1 VTETVA
7 AGGVASARV
16 NAPARAVQAL
26 VARTEFQIFVAAAVL
41 ALIFSALYPDRFA
54 SFSNVENMSRQ
65 AAVLL
70 VVAIGQMFALLVGGF
85 DISVGA
91 NMGFTSTVAGLVMI
105 DHGLTAG
112 ILVGLGAATLVGLTN
127 GLLIAKLGV
136 SPFIATLGMLTFIT
150 GLANH
155 LSDGASVFGMPSGL
169 RWFGAADWG
178 PIPSTVGIG
187 VIVIAVV
194 WFVLTRL
201 RLGLYLYGIGGSR
214 EASLLAGI
222 PVARYEVAAY
232 TITGLLAGLAGI
244 MLMSRVSIGQASL
257 GQGFELLSIATAVMG
272 GVAIGGGVGRLSG
285 VVMGVALLAVLTTGM
300 DIAELS
306 EFVQAM
312 VTGAVLVAAVVID
325 RFRGVPLH
333 RFGGLLRSQAGRR
346 DADPRS
352 SVPSTN
358 ADGSAVRV
366 E

>member
-1 VTETVA
+1 MRSRTWA
-7 AGGVASARV
+7 ARV
-16 NAPARAVQAL
+16 AG
-26 VARTEFQIFVAAAVL
+26 RTEFQIFVAAAIL
-41 ALIFSALYPDRFA
+41 AAVFSALYADRFA
-54 SFSNVENMSRQ
+54 TVSNAENMSRQ

-91 NMGFTSTVAGLVMI
+91 NMGFTSTVAGLVML
-105 DHGLTAG
+105 DHGLAAG
-112 ILVGLGAATLVGLTN
+112 ILVGLGAATFVGLAN
-127 GLLIAKLGV
+127 GFLIAKLGV

-187 VIVIAVV
+187 LIVITLA
-194 WFVLTRL
+194 WFLLTRL
-201 RLGLYLYGIGGSR
+201 RIGLYLYGIGGSR
-214 EASLLAGI
+214 DASLLAGI

-232 TITGLLAGLAGI
+232 TVTGFLAGLGGI

-300 DIAELS
+300 DIAQLS

-312 VTGAVLVAAVVID
+312 VTGGVLVAAVVID

-333 RFGGLLRSQAGRR
+333 RFSGLLLSQAGRR

-352 SVPSTN
+352 PSGATV
-358 ADGSAVRV
+358 AERSASLPNRD
-366 E
+366 